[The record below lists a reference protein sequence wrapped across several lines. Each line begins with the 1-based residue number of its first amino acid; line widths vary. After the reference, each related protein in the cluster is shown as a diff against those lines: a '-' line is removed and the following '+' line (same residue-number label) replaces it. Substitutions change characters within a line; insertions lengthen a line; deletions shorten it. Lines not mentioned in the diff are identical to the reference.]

1 MGGYIFAERPTWEM
15 VFLTSETE
23 SEVPER
29 SFGSVSSPQ
38 YDCGDSQPTSCQK
51 LMVGCKHIEKDAR
64 PRLVI
69 TKRRSARGATT
80 NEGESGGLGW
90 QDTLAEW
97 LRRRLAKPMGSARV
111 GSNPIGVATACLM
124 IHCVLILHP

>member
-1 MGGYIFAERPTWEM
+1 M
-15 VFLTSETE
+15 
-23 SEVPER
+23 
-29 SFGSVSSPQ
+29 Q
-38 YDCGDSQPTSCQK
+38 
-51 LMVGCKHIEKDAR
+51 CKHMEKDAR

-80 NEGESGGLGW
+80 NEGESGGMGW

-111 GSNPIGVATACLM
+111 GSNPIGVAIACLM
-124 IHCVLILHP
+124 IQCALVLHS